1 MVTLSDNPNTWG
13 ENQLHECSLDEETE
27 TCVGVRDPVL
37 STTCCN
43 SYSKTIHSNMLIQ
56 IFMHFGNLGRGR

>member
-27 TCVGVRDPVL
+27 TCVGVRDNSVL
-37 STTCCN
+37 ST
-43 SYSKTIHSNMLIQ
+43 L
-56 IFMHFGNLGRGR
+56 L